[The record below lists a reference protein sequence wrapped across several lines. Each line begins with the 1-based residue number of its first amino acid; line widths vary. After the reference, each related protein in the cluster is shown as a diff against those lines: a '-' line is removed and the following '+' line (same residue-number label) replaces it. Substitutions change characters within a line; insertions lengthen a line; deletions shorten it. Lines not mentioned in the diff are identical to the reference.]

1 MNFFLNKIEFFL
13 YNNRAGRYIVNIYY
27 NVVYVH
33 KTFGFCCKFNH
44 VLLQRWSFY
53 HKEGKK
59 RMEREM
65 GVQNVQTESVFLDYK
80 TKSKKASKL

>member
-1 MNFFLNKIEFFL
+1 MYTKHLVYAANLTTF
-13 YNNRAGRYIVNIYY
+13 YY
-27 NVVYVH
+27 NA
-33 KTFGFCCKFNH
+33 G
-44 VLLQRWSFY
+44 LFY

-59 RMEREM
+59 RMEREI